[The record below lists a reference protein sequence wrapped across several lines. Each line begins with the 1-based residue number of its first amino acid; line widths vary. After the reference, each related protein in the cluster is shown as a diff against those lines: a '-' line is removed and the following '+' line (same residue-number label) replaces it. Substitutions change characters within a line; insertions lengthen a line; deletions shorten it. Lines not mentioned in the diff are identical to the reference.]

1 MTEVRYVAA
10 ASADAWRA
18 AVGAEAI
25 AVLAPSVT
33 PQTAEAVW
41 RRLGGGGIGAL
52 VEALTGAFG
61 TSLTAIPPFALV
73 VVEGGDVRVAVRGAI
88 EVVVETDDDA
98 HAISGR
104 GVATWA
110 ERLFPRA
117 VRVTVSV
124 EGDTDDAEALPVVS
138 GVVPVRGLVLSLGA
152 ATAVPAAAAVPA
164 TSAAPAAAAAPAAP
178 AAAATA
184 PAPAAPVSAADA
196 PEPTPPAPEA
206 HDDPAPASDTW
217 IPADS
222 EAHPAEPTA
231 SGAEP
236 AGSGLVD
243 SVPFGLR
250 ESVADD
256 RTVAV
261 PRPARSTPPATPW
274 TATVVRESTPADAG
288 PADTTAGWPADGDH
302 DGATISVAEARA
314 MRGESASFEP
324 VADVPARQPSRGR
337 VRLSSGQAIELERP
351 VIIGRRPRSTRA
363 SGADLP
369 TLVAVESPEGDISRS
384 HVEIRAEGE
393 HVLVVDL
400 ATTNGT
406 VLKRSGH
413 DPVRLHPNEPTMV
426 VTGDVL
432 DLGDGVTVTFED
444 LP

>member
-88 EVVVETDDDA
+88 DVVVETDDDA
-98 HAISGR
+98 HEISGR
-104 GVATWA
+104 GVATWS
-110 ERLFPRA
+110 ERLLPHAR
-117 VRVTVSV
+117 RVTVSV
-124 EGDTDDAEALPVVS
+124 DGATDDAEALPVVS
-138 GVVPVRGLVLSLGA
+138 GVVPFRGLVLTVG
-152 ATAVPAAAAVPA
+152 TAAVRR
-164 TSAAPAAAAAPAAP
+164 
-178 AAAATA
+178 
-184 PAPAAPVSAADA
+184 AD
-196 PEPTPPAPEA
+196 ETPM
-206 HDDPAPASDTW
+206 
-217 IPADS
+217 
-222 EAHPAEPTA
+222 PAEPVAELDTWVPSDAETPA
-231 SGAEP
+231 SVDVEADDAAP
-236 AGSGLVD
+236 GLVD
-243 SVPFGLR
+243 SVPFGA
-250 ESVADD
+250 SAPAADD
-256 RTVAV
+256 STVAV
-261 PRPARSTPPATPW
+261 PRAETSFPETVAPW
-274 TATVVRESTPADAG
+274 TATVARASTAADPG
-288 PADTTAGWPADGDH
+288 PADTTAGWPAEGDH

-314 MRGESASFEP
+314 LRGEGGSFEP

-337 VRLSSGQAIELERP
+337 VRLSSGQTIELERP

-406 VLKRSGH
+406 VLRRSGH